1 MLHSDNA
8 HCALMCESRVF
19 VPAQS
24 SSERSRRLYMRHGY
38 VEIEMIKA
46 ARDAPPMFL
55 MSRTPNNL
63 LTGTNGNGLL

>member
-1 MLHSDNA
+1 MQSDNTC
-8 HCALMCESRVF
+8 CALICESRVCRVS

-38 VEIEMIKA
+38 REIEMIKA

-55 MSRTPNNL
+55 MSRAPNKL
-63 LTGTNGNGLL
+63 LTGTNGN